1 MEEMLVNSYYERGNL
16 DTTVKI
22 LKMAFQLE
30 NWDQVN
36 ELADQLFFKAMG
48 IYRLWQDA
56 RAGKTLTKNLHT
68 ERPLVYYIGFSHLMN
83 GIGMQKKLRFKESR
97 EYVMQYKDL
106 RWVSGLNKAGLAE
119 VEYYESAA
127 TTNLYVLDLLEGK
140 TETLPNY
147 MNYLLDNPDEVMPC
161 MITLLEAN
169 RLTGIPIE
177 EYLQVFKSNIQKFDK
192 SEDSIKISY
201 YLALMFEFA
210 LYYNREG
217 RVHEAIDALLQC
229 FSICSRTG
237 NEMYLR
243 KYVALFE
250 NLRDQATAQQIAS
263 YKTIFEG
270 ALL

>member
-1 MEEMLVNSYYERGNL
+1 MNSFYEGGNL

-36 ELADQLFFKAMG
+36 ELADQLFLKAMG
-48 IYRLWQDA
+48 IYRLRQDA
-56 RAGKTLTKNLHT
+56 RTGNALPRNLHN

-83 GIGMQKKLRFKESR
+83 GIGMQKRLRFKESR
-97 EYVMQYKDL
+97 EYVMKYKDL
-106 RWVSGLNKAGLAE
+106 RWISSLNQAE
-119 VEYYESAA
+119 LEEVAYYESAA

-140 TETLPNY
+140 SEALPDY
-147 MNYLLDNPDEVMPC
+147 MNYLMNNPDQLLPC
-161 MITLLEAN
+161 LITLLEAN
-169 RLTGIPIE
+169 RLTGLPIE
-177 EYLQVFKSNIQKFDK
+177 DYLQGFNSNIQNFDN
-192 SEDSIKISY
+192 SENSINVSY
-201 YLALMFEFA
+201 YLTLMFELA
-210 LYYNREG
+210 LYYNRER

-237 NEMYLR
+237 IEMYLK